1 MQNVTKGF
9 QDFYGLSH
17 CHGTIDDTHFTIS
30 KPNKA
35 FLKDYYYHKWS
46 GYNIVSQLVL
56 HDL

>member
-35 FLKDYYYHKWS
+35 FLKDYYYHK
-46 GYNIVSQLVL
+46 
-56 HDL
+56 